1 MLKTLRG
8 EDVDLQV
15 ETAPGLGRVEVDVG
29 QFEQVLMNLAV
40 NARDAMPT
48 GGRLLVEAENADVDR
63 SFAQTHQPLEEGRYV
78 MLAVTDTGEGMDEAT
93 RSRVF
98 EPFFTTKEEGEGTG
112 LGLSMVHGIV
122 RQSRGF
128 IWLYSEPGAGTTF
141 KIYLPRVDEAATS
154 VEPSR
159 REPTSLRGT
168 ETILVVED
176 DRMIRVAVSRV
187 LRGSGYQ
194 VLEAATGREAL
205 DIAST
210 HEDTIHLLLTDVVMP
225 RMSGRALAEQLL
237 LSRPGIEVLY
247 ITGYTANA
255 IVRHGIL
262 ERGVDLL
269 HKPFTPQQLLAVVR
283 QILGLEGD

>member
-1 MLKTLRG
+1 
-8 EDVDLQV
+8 
-15 ETAPGLGRVEVDVG
+15 
-29 QFEQVLMNLAV
+29 
-40 NARDAMPT
+40 
-48 GGRLLVEAENADVDR
+48 
-63 SFAQTHQPLEEGRYV
+63 
-78 MLAVTDTGEGMDEAT
+78 
-93 RSRVF
+93 
-98 EPFFTTKEEGEGTG
+98 
-112 LGLSMVHGIV
+112 
-122 RQSRGF
+122 
-128 IWLYSEPGAGTTF
+128 
-141 KIYLPRVDEAATS
+141 
-154 VEPSR
+154 
-159 REPTSLRGT
+159 
-168 ETILVVED
+168 
-176 DRMIRVAVSRV
+176 MIRVAVSRV